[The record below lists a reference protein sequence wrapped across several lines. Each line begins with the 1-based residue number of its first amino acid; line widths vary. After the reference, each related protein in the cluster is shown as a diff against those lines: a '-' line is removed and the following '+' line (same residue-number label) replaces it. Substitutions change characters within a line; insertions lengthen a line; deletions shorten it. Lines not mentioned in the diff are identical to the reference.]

1 MGLLFIDNKFFS
13 FTLEDEFR
21 EKKLAGETRI
31 PAGTYRLVV
40 QRSDTP
46 LTLKHRKAY
55 GSWFVYHIEISGIRD
70 FSGVYIHAGN
80 DDDHT
85 EGCLLLGDVLT
96 NHLIVPAKPLGSSI
110 QAIKR
115 FYEKVYPLLEK
126 GEQVFLEIK
135 DNAR

>member
-21 EKKLAGETRI
+21 DKKVAKETRI
-31 PAGTYRLVV
+31 PAGTYKLGV
-40 QRSDTP
+40 QRADTP
-46 LTLKHRKAY
+46 LTLKHRTSY
-55 GSWFVYHIEISGIRD
+55 GSWFIYHIEITGIPN
-70 FSGVYIHAGN
+70 FTGVYVHAGN

-96 NHLIVPAKPLGSSI
+96 NHLVAPSKPLGASI
-110 QAIKR
+110 QATKR
-115 FYEKVYPLLEK
+115 FYEKVYSLLEK